1 MATLEFNKAELF
13 TVPLSC
19 CILLYAR
26 VNRSLTTVTW
36 VFVLY
41 LILTEA
47 L

>member
-1 MATLEFNKAELF
+1 MATLEFDKAELF
-13 TVPLSC
+13 TVTLRC
-19 CILLYAR
+19 CILLYAW
-26 VNRSLTTVTW
+26 VNRSLTTATW